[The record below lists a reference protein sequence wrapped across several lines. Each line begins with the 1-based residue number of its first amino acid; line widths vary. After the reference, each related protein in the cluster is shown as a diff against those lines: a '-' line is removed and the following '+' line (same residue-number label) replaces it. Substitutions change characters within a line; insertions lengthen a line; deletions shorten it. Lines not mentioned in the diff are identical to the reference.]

1 MKICGVLK
9 QEQRHWYLL
18 QSQFKYRRNG
28 KNINIQEGREFG
40 VVLGLLQQSNVNDYS
55 GQLHK
60 LTVCREL
67 DTGDLSSFVNFSH
80 LFPEQHWGLEELAVE
95 TSACLM
101 FQNWTRNTSATL
113 QLTSSHCC
121 NFLCNFL
128 KPSRCIA
135 KQQYAIWPWPAA
147 SKTKLNNNLSHK
159 AAISVQP
166 GHILQRKCPL
176 VFPLMSFNCSAST
189 LWFTE
194 VPESNMWAACRLKL
208 QQQVVVGDSSAK

>member
-9 QEQRHWYLL
+9 HEQRHWYLL

-60 LTVCREL
+60 LTVCCQL

-101 FQNWTRNTSATL
+101 FQNWTRNSISHAATNQLTLLQFSL
-113 QLTSSHCC
+113 QL
-121 NFLCNFL
+121 
-128 KPSRCIA
+128 
-135 KQQYAIWPWPAA
+135 
-147 SKTKLNNNLSHK
+147 SKTVLLYCKATICNLTTTHGFENE
-159 AAISVQP
+159 A
-166 GHILQRKCPL
+166 
-176 VFPLMSFNCSAST
+176 
-189 LWFTE
+189 
-194 VPESNMWAACRLKL
+194 
-208 QQQVVVGDSSAK
+208 